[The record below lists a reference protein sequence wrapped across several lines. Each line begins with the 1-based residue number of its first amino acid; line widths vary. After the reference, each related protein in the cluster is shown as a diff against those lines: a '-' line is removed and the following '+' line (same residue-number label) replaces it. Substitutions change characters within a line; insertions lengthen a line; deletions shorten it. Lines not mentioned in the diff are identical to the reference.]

1 MTIKSFLENTVKLD
15 FIGVLVEIIL
25 PNSESLTGE
34 KELKPYK
41 EIIKSFKEFRN
52 CNLNFMDSPVDII
65 PPGRTIYSQMMRI
78 NEDVEFTGD
87 CYLYHISLSPTIY
100 NPNTFEPYRGVIV
113 RGVFN
118 L

>member
-15 FIGVLVEIIL
+15 FIGVLVEIVAS
-25 PNSESLTGE
+25 NTESLTGADQMR
-34 KELKPYK
+34 PYM
-41 EIIKSFKEFRN
+41 EMIKSFREFRN
-52 CNLNFMDSPVDII
+52 CNLNFMNFPADII
-65 PPGRTIYSQMMRI
+65 PPGRTITSRTMKI